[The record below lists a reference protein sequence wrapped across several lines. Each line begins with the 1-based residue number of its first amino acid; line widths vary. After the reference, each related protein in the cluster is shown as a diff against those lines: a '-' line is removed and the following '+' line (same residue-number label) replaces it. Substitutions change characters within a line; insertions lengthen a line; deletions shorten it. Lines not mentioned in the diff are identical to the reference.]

1 MQTKLQ
7 PETMSHPE
15 HTVQTRDNNNI
26 SNSIKRKDTKQEKLH
41 KSPIVNPPK
50 KKLAT
55 KCPLQGKNKPTLCLQ
70 HRCMYIQC
78 KYTKMIAVNGTRLVS
93 KYSSQCEK
101 GQSHPWAKP
110 HGTIVIYITV
120 TIYNFLMFFISY
132 YF

>member
-1 MQTKLQ
+1 MQTKSQ

-55 KCPLQGKNKPTLCLQ
+55 KCPLTRKKQTNTLLTTQMHVHTMQIHKDDRSERNTSSIKVQQPMRERSKPSMGKTSWHDSN
-70 HRCMYIQC
+70 
-78 KYTKMIAVNGTRLVS
+78 
-93 KYSSQCEK
+93 
-101 GQSHPWAKP
+101 
-110 HGTIVIYITV
+110 IY
-120 TIYNFLMFFISY
+120 YGNHL
-132 YF
+132 